1 VKELE
6 QRKQDLKS
14 KIQKLNEDLMPL
26 LARVQQI
33 RDRIAV
39 LEDDRRDVL
48 EEQNNQRKEYR

>member
-1 VKELE
+1 MKELE